1 MLQPKIL
8 EHLEYELEEAE
19 QYVIEVSDK
28 EYKNVWLVLSNNHRV
43 YPNEIIKLEN
53 NSYNDMY
60 VTVNKGNTDMP
71 DYIKRNAED
80 IKLKRKE
87 LVLVARV
94 YGHCIADN
102 VDWDKYGALE
112 IVANNEQFEVY

>member
-8 EHLEYELEEAE
+8 SNLAYELEEAE
-19 QYVIEVSDK
+19 QYTIEVSDK
-28 EYKNVWLVLSNNHRV
+28 EYKNVWLVLSNNHRIF
-43 YPNEIIKLEN
+43 PNEIIKLEN

-80 IKLKRKE
+80 ITLKHKR
-87 LVLVARV
+87 LVLVARI
-94 YGHCIADN
+94 YGLADYDA

-112 IVANNEQFEVY
+112 IVANNEQFE